1 MDNTSENQ
9 NIPEVG
15 HTPLFISKSVFS
27 NYEPIEQLISDFNP
41 DEIANIN
48 SRNDNLHFS
57 AKMEPEC
64 ISDEVALKEAQLL
77 SKTTVICNSIIC
89 SLIAKEDNTSLQTI
103 EDEIEE
109 MNDIFFEYRKGST
122 KELPKLMKLM
132 MSISNVYAPKY
143 KKAIDLRRQKNT
155 LEKIVEPS
163 LNLQKENV
171 STSTINTD
179 KECAINETAQM
190 KLKNRLR
197 EYHFFELSKV
207 KQLSNSGQ
215 DKLIESINTNE
226 VPYNI
231 AMFNYL
237 GFLDFILKQFS
248 ETINDR
254 NNIFAEILHTTT
266 RNIKGNINILN
277 ANSKE
282 NKERFKAYNY
292 IEITQKDYNYLEQ
305 REYPSIAVP

>member
-27 NYEPIEQLISDFNP
+27 NDEPIEQLISDFNP

-109 MNDIFFEYRKGST
+109 MKIAIFANIEGA
-122 KELPKLMKLM
+122 L
-132 MSISNVYAPKY
+132 
-143 KKAIDLRRQKNT
+143 IDDGEDEDWATDAARDEIEGMTVNQ
-155 LEKIVEPS
+155 I
-163 LNLQKENV
+163 
-171 STSTINTD
+171 INTY
-179 KECAINETAQM
+179 E
-190 KLKNRLR
+190 R
-197 EYHFFELSKV
+197 
-207 KQLSNSGQ
+207 
-215 DKLIESINTNE
+215 
-226 VPYNI
+226 
-231 AMFNYL
+231 
-237 GFLDFILKQFS
+237 DF
-248 ETINDR
+248 
-254 NNIFAEILHTTT
+254 
-266 RNIKGNINILN
+266 
-277 ANSKE
+277 
-282 NKERFKAYNY
+282 
-292 IEITQKDYNYLEQ
+292 KD
-305 REYPSIAVP
+305 